1 MSKDD
6 IANATSFE
14 HCHGSGKKVGSITWD
29 ILRDTEYLY
38 ENDHIQFD
46 NDSSII
52 MKELNWDNL
61 NETFFDHIFPSI
73 EGHAKMIDEYL
84 SDHRAEFHKTVHT
97 SKIKFDDPE
106 ANDPDWRVKRCYTLL
121 IAASCEVECGIDNLW
136 KNGQGNGRKELPNF
150 GKYVPRDAFKAF
162 CSAAP
167 YAFCNRKY
175 WYIDKR
181 DRPWDIFMP
190 CISSYNLKRRNIIK
204 SVLLLLDES
213 MSAWR
218 PKTSKLGGLP
228 NITFEPRK
236 PVPLGTM
243 FKNGA
248 ECITGIIAF
257 QDIVMGAEVQQRKK
271 YFGENSVVP
280 GQQTIPSHT
289 AEVLRQVEGAHIPP
303 NGWVGGDAWFGS
315 VSTAIEVF
323 KKFNVHSTW
332 IIKNNTY
339 LYPMEV
345 LHSILQARFPKPVGH
360 WVVLKSTVQGVRL
373 LACAYAWSHSRIS
386 YFLTTTGNTN
396 PSKQTYRTQFEDEF
410 GCVNFKDI
418 PRPVFADML
427 YDFLPLIDEHNKQRQ
442 SILNLE
448 KSWPTRNVWF
458 RLLTTVVGMSV
469 VDFHRL
475 FLNTQKKLMPSSKK
489 YSFDDNNNYVNIRKF
504 ADLICHSLGH
514 KQFRPW
520 SSNSKNIGTI
530 KKHSVQ
536 KYLKRIED
544 AVGRINREPTEKQR
558 KRRKESGNPYTKNCY
573 VCRKYLDVDG
583 LTVYNTTQWCC
594 VTCGMPICAMD
605 RTLEGSNSNRKLPC
619 LHEHLYAQVND
630 PVACTLHRPQVFPKC
645 HQVPFDKAQIE
656 NSNVD
661 ATRNHNDIPMTIE
674 PSRGKNIDV
683 LKRKKPKPKPKQNKI
698 PKKKAASIKQI
709 SPAKKYELRTRTK
722 PKRKSKRKKIPSAKL

>member
-1 MSKDD
+1 MSQHD
-6 IANATSFE
+6 IANAKSFK
-14 HCHGSGKKVGSITWD
+14 HCYGSGKEVGSITWE

-38 ENDHIQFD
+38 D
-46 NDSSII
+46 NDKIEFDEDSTCV
-52 MKELNWDNL
+52 MKELDWDNR
-61 NETFFDHIFPSI
+61 NEIFFEHIFPSI
-73 EGHAKMIDEYL
+73 EGHGKIMDEYL
-84 SDHRAEFHKTVHT
+84 SDGRAEFYKTVQT

-106 ANDPDWRVKRCYTLL
+106 ANDPDWRVKRCYTLI
-121 IAASCEVECGIDNLW
+121 IAACCEVECGIDNLW
-136 KNGQGNGRKELPNF
+136 KNGQGNGRKDLPNF

-181 DRPWDIFMP
+181 DRPWDIFLP

-228 NITFEPRK
+228 NITYEPRK

-257 QDIVMGAEVQQRKK
+257 QDVVMGAEVQQRKK
-271 YFGENSVVP
+271 YFGDNSVVP

-315 VSTAIEVF
+315 VGTSIEVI

-339 LYPMEV
+339 LYPMQA
-345 LHSILQARFPKPVGH
+345 LHSILHARFPKPVGH
-360 WVVLKSTVQGVRL
+360 WVVLKSMVQGVQL

-386 YFLTTTGNTN
+386 YFMTTTGNTN
-396 PSKQTYRTQFEDEF
+396 PSKQTYRRQFEDEF

-458 RLLTTVVGMSV
+458 RLLTTIVGMSV

-475 FLNTQKKLMPSSKK
+475 F
-489 YSFDDNNNYVNIRKF
+489 
-504 ADLICHSLGH
+504 
-514 KQFRPW
+514 
-520 SSNSKNIGTI
+520 
-530 KKHSVQ
+530 
-536 KYLKRIED
+536 
-544 AVGRINREPTEKQR
+544 
-558 KRRKESGNPYTKNCY
+558 
-573 VCRKYLDVDG
+573 
-583 LTVYNTTQWCC
+583 
-594 VTCGMPICAMD
+594 
-605 RTLEGSNSNRKLPC
+605 
-619 LHEHLYAQVND
+619 
-630 PVACTLHRPQVFPKC
+630 
-645 HQVPFDKAQIE
+645 
-656 NSNVD
+656 
-661 ATRNHNDIPMTIE
+661 
-674 PSRGKNIDV
+674 
-683 LKRKKPKPKPKQNKI
+683 
-698 PKKKAASIKQI
+698 
-709 SPAKKYELRTRTK
+709 
-722 PKRKSKRKKIPSAKL
+722 